1 MINYQ
6 VIKKKNPTTK
16 AIKYYAQAKSSSPV
30 TLTQIAENISR
41 ECTVHLADIKA
52 VLAALEEQIIS
63 ALLNGNTVRLGDLGS
78 FRVTLN
84 GKGSDTLEDYT
95 TDLIRSIKVRFLSST
110 TIRSSFMLSNEK
122 VKFNNLNSTKTS
134 TSSDTAGQ

>member
-6 VIKKKNPTTK
+6 VVKKKNPTTK
-16 AIKYYAQAKSSSPV
+16 AIKYYAQAKSSSPM
-30 TLTQIAENISR
+30 TLAQIAENISR

-52 VLAALEEQIIS
+52 VLVALEEQIIS

-78 FRVTLN
+78 FRITLN
-84 GKGSDTLEDYT
+84 GKGSDTVENYS

-110 TIRSSFMLSNEK
+110 TIRSSFMLSNDK
-122 VKFNNLNSTKTS
+122 VKFNNLSGIKTTTS
-134 TSSDTAGQ
+134 TETSGQ